1 MIFARYHT
9 ILFIGGTILL
19 VGYAL
24 FEVTASGIIVTERP
38 PNIIF
43 SDEVSIQADEN
54 FSKMITIETNLMVLI
69 DLQSTPTDNL
79 IELQIKDD
87 ANSSIL
93 DLEYKKKLVAS
104 FSTESTQLYNIS
116 ISNLGKVPALIKI
129 EIKDVPYLQEKGSF
143 GLDYLVWIK
152 TGLIMMV
159 GGISGLGF
167 GTWIYF
173 HDRKKSITSN

>member
-1 MIFARYHT
+1 MIFARYHI
-9 ILFIGGTILL
+9 ILFIGGTTLL

-24 FEVTASGIIVTERP
+24 FEVTASGIMVTERS

-54 FSKMITIETNLMVLI
+54 FSKKITIKTNLMVLI

-93 DLEYKKKLVAS
+93 DLEFKKKLVAS
-104 FSTESTQLYNIS
+104 FVMESTKLYNIS
-116 ISNLGKVPALIKI
+116 ISNLGLVPSLIKI
-129 EIKDVPYLQEKGSF
+129 EFKDVPYLQEKDSF
-143 GLDYLVWIK
+143 GLDYLVWMK

-167 GTWIYF
+167 GVWTYF
-173 HDRKKSITSN
+173 HDRKKINRV

>member
-1 MIFARYHT
+1 MIFARYHI

-24 FEVTASGIIVTERP
+24 FEVTASGIIFTERP

-104 FSTESTQLYNIS
+104 FTTESTQLYNIS
-116 ISNLGKVPALIKI
+116 ISNL
-129 EIKDVPYLQEKGSF
+129 
-143 GLDYLVWIK
+143 
-152 TGLIMMV
+152 
-159 GGISGLGF
+159 
-167 GTWIYF
+167 
-173 HDRKKSITSN
+173 